1 MRNMTVVVVVSVF
14 VFGAI
19 LSGCGKLST
28 EEFKGWKS
36 DYVASNDQAFADLD
50 GRASKLEGGLEQQK
64 ADLGKAIEDA
74 RDDAIAASQLGDA
87 DTIKRS
93 EEFSKGGDAKLRDE
107 LMQAVNAAGESA
119 QSFAKSE
126 DDKLRQSISG
136 VEEQASSTAQSVSNL
151 KSDLMAAKK
160 ELEEAMAA
168 KAMSAAIVQ
177 FASGKTSL
185 SNEAKGELNKAAAAI
200 RQHPYAVVV
209 VSGHAD
215 GTPVLSGK
223 HRSNWDLSQARAN
236 AVATYLKENGVTN
249 DIKTL
254 ARGHTMPVANVN
266 TRDGRAANRRA
277 DVVVYPPGTM
287 PAGM

>member
-14 VFGAI
+14 IFGAI

-28 EEFKGWKS
+28 EEFEGWKS
-36 DYVASNDQAFADLD
+36 EYVASNDKAFADMD
-50 GRASKLEGGLEQQK
+50 GRASKLESGLEQQK
-64 ADLGKAIEDA
+64 SDLSQAIEDA
-74 RDDAIAASQLGDA
+74 RDDAIAASHLGDA

-93 EEFSKGGDAKLRDE
+93 EEFAASGDAKVRDE

-126 DDKLRQSISG
+126 DDKLRKNISSL
-136 VEEQASSTAQSVSNL
+136 EAQANSTAQSVSDL
-151 KSDLMAAKK
+151 KNDLMTAKK
-160 ELEEAMAA
+160 ELEDAMAV
-168 KAMSAAIVQ
+168 KAMSAATVQ

-185 SNEAKGELNKAAAAI
+185 SSEAKAMLDKAVATIKA
-200 RQHPYAVVV
+200 HPYAVVV

-223 HRSNWDLSQARAN
+223 YRSNWDLSQARAN
-236 AVATYLKENGVTN
+236 SVANYLKESGVTN
-249 DIKTL
+249 DIKTI
-254 ARGHTMPVANVN
+254 ARGHTMPVASVN
-266 TRDGRAANRRA
+266 TKDGRAVNRRA

>member
-1 MRNMTVVVVVSVF
+1 MRNMIVVVVVGVF
-14 VFGAI
+14 IFGAI

-28 EEFKGWKS
+28 EEFEGWKS
-36 DYVASNDQAFADLD
+36 DYVAANDKAFADLD

-64 ADLGKAIEDA
+64 SDLSQAIEDA
-74 RDDAIAASQLGDA
+74 RDNAIAASQLGDA

-93 EEFSKGGDAKLRDE
+93 EEFAASGDAKVRDE

-119 QSFAKSE
+119 QSYAKSE
-126 DDKLRQSISG
+126 DDKLRKNISSL
-136 VEEQASSTAQSVSNL
+136 EAQANSTAQSVTDL
-151 KSDLMAAKK
+151 KNDLMAAKK
-160 ELEEAMAA
+160 ELEGAMAV
-168 KAMSAAIVQ
+168 KAMSAATVQ

-185 SNEAKGELNKAAAAI
+185 SEEAKGQLNKAAALI
-200 RQHPYAVVV
+200 RQHPHAVVV

-223 HRSNWDLSQARAN
+223 YRSNWDLSQARAS
-236 AVATYLKENGVTN
+236 AVANYLKEKVTN
-249 DIKTL
+249 DIKTI

-266 TRDGRAANRRA
+266 TKDGRAANRRA

>member
-28 EEFKGWKS
+28 DEFEGWKS

-64 ADLGKAIEDA
+64 ADLGQAIEDA

-93 EEFSKGGDAKLRDE
+93 EEFAKGGDAKLRDE

-151 KSDLMAAKK
+151 KSDLMTAKK
-160 ELEEAMAA
+160 ELEEAAV
-168 KAMSAAIVQ
+168 KAMSAATVQ

-185 SNEAKGELNKAAAAI
+185 STGAKGELNKAAAAI

-236 AVATYLKENGVTN
+236 AVATYLKGNGVTN

>member
-1 MRNMTVVVVVSVF
+1 MRNMTVVVVVSIF

-28 EEFKGWKS
+28 EEFEGWKS
-36 DYVASNDQAFADLD
+36 EYVASNDKAFADVD
-50 GRASKLEGGLEQQK
+50 GRASKLESGLEQQK
-64 ADLGKAIEDA
+64 ADLNQAIEDA

-93 EEFSKGGDAKLRDE
+93 EEFAKGGDAKLRDE
-107 LMQAVNAAGESA
+107 LMQAADAAGESA

-126 DDKLRQSISG
+126 DDKLRESISG
-136 VEEQASSTAQSVSNL
+136 LEERAGATAQSVSDL

-160 ELEEAMAA
+160 ELEDTMAV
-168 KAMSAAIVQ
+168 KAMSAATIQ
-177 FASGKTSL
+177 FASGKTGL
-185 SNEAKGELNKAAAAI
+185 SSEAEAMLDQAVATIKA
-200 RQHPYAVVV
+200 HPHAVVV

-223 HRSNWDLSQARAN
+223 YRSNWDLSQARAN
-236 AVATYLKENGVTN
+236 AVANYLKENGVTN
-249 DIKTL
+249 DIKTV

-277 DVVVYPPGTM
+277 EVVVYPPGTM

>member
-28 EEFKGWKS
+28 DEFEGWKS
-36 DYVASNDQAFADLD
+36 DYVATNDQAFADLD

-93 EEFSKGGDAKLRDE
+93 EEFAKGGDAKLRDE
-107 LMQAVNAAGESA
+107 LMQAVNAAGEST

-277 DVVVYPPGTM
+277 DVVVYPPGAM

>member
-1 MRNMTVVVVVSVF
+1 MRNLTVVVVVSVL
-14 VFGAI
+14 VFGSV

-28 EEFKGWKS
+28 EEFEGWKS
-36 DYVASNDQAFADLD
+36 EYVASNDKAFADLD
-50 GRASKLEGGLEQQK
+50 GRAAKMESGLEQQK
-64 ADLGKAIEDA
+64 SDLSQAIEDA

-93 EEFSKGGDAKLRDE
+93 EEFAASGDAEVRDE
-107 LMQAVNAAGESA
+107 MMQAVNAAGESA
-119 QSFAKSE
+119 QNFAKSE
-126 DDKLRQSISG
+126 DDKLRESISG
-136 VEEQASSTAQSVSNL
+136 LEEQASATAQSVSDL

-160 ELEEAMAA
+160 ELEDAMAV
-168 KAMSAAIVQ
+168 KAMSAATIQ
-177 FASGKTSL
+177 FASGKTGL
-185 SNEAKGELNKAAAAI
+185 SSEAKAMLDKAVATI
-200 RQHPYAVVV
+200 KSHPHAVVV

-223 HRSNWDLSQARAN
+223 YRSNWDLSQARAN
-236 AVATYLKENGVTN
+236 SVANYLKESGVTN
-249 DIKTL
+249 DIKTI

-266 TRDGRAANRRA
+266 TKDGRAANRRA

>member
-14 VFGAI
+14 VLGAV

-28 EEFKGWKS
+28 EEFEGWKS
-36 DYVASNDQAFADLD
+36 EYVASNDKAFADLD
-50 GRASKLEGGLEQQK
+50 GRTAKLESGIEQQK
-64 ADLGKAIEDA
+64 ADLSQAIEDA

-93 EEFSKGGDAKLRDE
+93 EEVAKDGDAMLREE
-107 LMQAVNAAGESA
+107 LTQAINAAGESA

-126 DDKLRQSISG
+126 DNKLRESISG
-136 VEEQASSTAQSVSNL
+136 LEEQAGATAQSVSDL

-160 ELEEAMAA
+160 ELEDAMAM
-168 KAMSAAIVQ
+168 KAMSAATIQ

-185 SNEAKGELNKAAAAI
+185 SSEAKSMLDKAVATI
-200 RQHPYAVVV
+200 KSHPRAVVV

-223 HRSNWDLSQARAN
+223 YRSNWDLSQARAN
-236 AVATYLKENGVTN
+236 AVANYLKGSVENE
-249 DIKTL
+249 IKTV

-266 TRDGRAANRRA
+266 TKDGRAANRRA
-277 DVVVYPPGTM
+277 EVVVYPPGTM
-287 PAGM
+287 PSGM

>member
-28 EEFKGWKS
+28 EEFEGWKS
-36 DYVASNDQAFADLD
+36 EYVASNDKAFADLD

-64 ADLGKAIEDA
+64 ADLSQAIEDA
-74 RDDAIAASQLGDA
+74 RDDAIAASHLGDA

-93 EEFSKGGDAKLRDE
+93 EEFAASGDAEIRDE
-107 LMQAVNAAGESA
+107 MMEVVNAAGESA
-119 QSFAKSE
+119 QDFAKSE
-126 DDKLRQSISG
+126 DDKLRKSINSL
-136 VEEQASSTAQSVSNL
+136 EAQANSTAQSVSDL
-151 KSDLMAAKK
+151 KNDLMAAKK
-160 ELEEAMAA
+160 ELEDAMAV
-168 KAMSAAIVQ
+168 KAMSAATVQ

-185 SNEAKGELNKAAAAI
+185 SSEAKAMLDKAVATIKA
-200 RQHPYAVVV
+200 HPYAVVV

-223 HRSNWDLSQARAN
+223 YRSNWDLSQARAN
-236 AVATYLKENGVTN
+236 SVANYLMESGVTN
-249 DIKTL
+249 DIKTI

-266 TRDGRAANRRA
+266 TKDGRAVNRRA

>member
-28 EEFKGWKS
+28 EEFEGWKS
-36 DYVASNDQAFADLD
+36 EYVASNDKAFADLD

-64 ADLGKAIEDA
+64 ADLSQAIEDA
-74 RDDAIAASQLGDA
+74 RDDAIAASHLGDA

-93 EEFSKGGDAKLRDE
+93 EEFAASGDAEIRDE

-126 DDKLRQSISG
+126 DDKLRKSINSL
-136 VEEQASSTAQSVSNL
+136 EAQANSTAQSVSDL

-160 ELEEAMAA
+160 ELEDAMAV
-168 KAMSAAIVQ
+168 KAMSAATVQ

-185 SNEAKGELNKAAAAI
+185 SSEAKAMLDKAVATIKA
-200 RQHPYAVVV
+200 HPYAVVV

-223 HRSNWDLSQARAN
+223 YRSNWDLSQARAN
-236 AVATYLKENGVTN
+236 SVANYLKESGVTN
-249 DIKTL
+249 DIKTI

-266 TRDGRAANRRA
+266 TKDGRAVNRRA

>member
-28 EEFKGWKS
+28 DEFEGWKS

-93 EEFSKGGDAKLRDE
+93 EEFAKGGDAKLRDE

-151 KSDLMAAKK
+151 KSDLMTAKK
-160 ELEEAMAA
+160 ELEEAAV
-168 KAMSAAIVQ
+168 KAMSAATVQ

-185 SNEAKGELNKAAAAI
+185 STEAKGELNKAAAAI

>member
-14 VFGAI
+14 IFGAI

-28 EEFKGWKS
+28 EEFEGWKS
-36 DYVASNDQAFADLD
+36 EYVASNDKAFADLD

-64 ADLGKAIEDA
+64 ADLSQAIEDA

-93 EEFSKGGDAKLRDE
+93 EEFAASGDAEIRDE

-126 DDKLRQSISG
+126 DDKLRKSISSL
-136 VEEQASSTAQSVSNL
+136 EAQASSTAQSVSDL
-151 KSDLMAAKK
+151 KNDLMAAKK
-160 ELEEAMAA
+160 ELEDAMAV
-168 KAMSAAIVQ
+168 KAMSAATVQ
-177 FASGKTSL
+177 FASGKTNL
-185 SNEAKGELNKAAAAI
+185 SSEAKAMLDKAVATIKA
-200 RQHPYAVVV
+200 HPYAVVV

-223 HRSNWDLSQARAN
+223 YRSNWDLSQARAN
-236 AVATYLKENGVTN
+236 SVANYLMESGVTN
-249 DIKTL
+249 DIKTI

-266 TRDGRAANRRA
+266 TKDGRAVNRRA

>member
-14 VFGAI
+14 IFGAI

-28 EEFKGWKS
+28 EEFEGWKS
-36 DYVASNDQAFADLD
+36 EYVASNDKAFADLD

-64 ADLGKAIEDA
+64 ADLSQAIEDA

-93 EEFSKGGDAKLRDE
+93 EEFAASGDAEIRDE

-126 DDKLRQSISG
+126 DDKLRKSISSL
-136 VEEQASSTAQSVSNL
+136 EAQASSTAQSVSDL
-151 KSDLMAAKK
+151 KNDLMAAKK
-160 ELEEAMAA
+160 ELEDAMAV
-168 KAMSAAIVQ
+168 KAMSAATVQ

-185 SNEAKGELNKAAAAI
+185 SSDAKAMLDKAVATIKA
-200 RQHPYAVVV
+200 HPYAVVV

-223 HRSNWDLSQARAN
+223 YRSNWDLSQARAN
-236 AVATYLKENGVTN
+236 SVANYLMENGVTN
-249 DIKTL
+249 DIKTI

-266 TRDGRAANRRA
+266 TKDGRAVNRRA

>member
-1 MRNMTVVVVVSVF
+1 MRNLTVVVVVSVL
-14 VFGAI
+14 VFGSV

-28 EEFKGWKS
+28 EEFEGWKS
-36 DYVASNDQAFADLD
+36 EYVASNDKAFADLD

-64 ADLGKAIEDA
+64 ADLSQAIEDA

-93 EEFSKGGDAKLRDE
+93 EEMAQSGDAMLRGE
-107 LMQAVNAAGESA
+107 LTQAISAASESA
-119 QSFAKSE
+119 QSYAKSE
-126 DDKLRQSISG
+126 DDKLRESISG
-136 VEEQASSTAQSVSNL
+136 LEEQASATAQSVSDL

-160 ELEEAMAA
+160 ELEDAMAV
-168 KAMSAAIVQ
+168 KAMSAATIQ
-177 FASGKTSL
+177 FASGKTGL
-185 SNEAKGELNKAAAAI
+185 SSEAKGMLDKAVATI
-200 RQHPYAVVV
+200 KGQPHAVVV

-223 HRSNWDLSQARAN
+223 YRSNWDLSQARAN
-236 AVATYLKENGVTN
+236 AVANYLKESGVTN
-249 DIKTL
+249 DIKTI

-266 TRDGRAANRRA
+266 TKDGRAANRRA
-277 DVVVYPPGTM
+277 EVVVYPPGTM